1 MPKTTKKNTGR
12 AITFCDALNEAF
24 HQEMERDASVFVYG
38 IETKV
43 FGSLKGLEERFGKE
57 RFFIT
62 PLSEEA
68 ATGFGLGAAVNGTR
82 PIHVHIRVDFFLL
95 AMNQLMN
102 MIANAHYASAGK
114 LKAPLLIRAVIGRG
128 WGQGFQHSKSLH
140 AMFAH
145 IPGLKVIMPTTPY
158 DAKGMMIAAIR
169 DNNPVISI
177 EHRWLYWQEGVVP
190 EKPYVVPIGKG
201 NILRKGSDVT
211 IVATSWMNVEAAQA
225 ARILEK
231 RNISVEIVD
240 PRTIVPLDEKI
251 IIDSVNKTGRCIVAD
266 IDWLHYGFSGE
277 IAALISEK
285 CFGKLKQPV
294 KRIGFAPTPVPTTR
308 PLENE
313 FYPNAATIVRAIEKM
328 LKLSPTDLSQEE
340 FYSHT
345 TRFKGPF

>member
-1 MPKTTKKNTGR
+1 MPTKKNTTR
-12 AITFCDALNEAF
+12 TITYCDALNEAF

-57 RFFIT
+57 RFFLT
-62 PLSEEA
+62 PLSEEG
-68 ATGFGLGAAVNGTR
+68 ATGFGLGAAINGLR

-102 MIANAHYASAGK
+102 MIANTHYASAGK
-114 LKAPLLIRAVIGRG
+114 LKAPILIRAVIGRG

-140 AMFAH
+140 SIFAH

-190 EKPYVVPIGKG
+190 KDSYIVPIGKG
-201 NILRKGSDVT
+201 NVLRKGKDVT
-211 IVATSWMNVEAAQA
+211 VVATSWMNVEAAQA

-231 RNISVEIVD
+231 RGVGVEIID
-240 PRTIVPLDEKI
+240 PRSIQPLDEKI
-251 IIDSVNKTGRCIVAD
+251 IIESVNKTGRCIVAD
-266 IDWLHYGFSGE
+266 IDWLYCGFSAE
-277 IAALISEK
+277 VAALVFEK

-294 KRIGFAPTPVPTTR
+294 VRIGFAPTPVPTTR

-313 FYPNAATIVRAIEKM
+313 FYPNAGTIVRAIEKM
-328 LKLSPTDLSQEE
+328 LKLVPTDLSKEE
-340 FYSHT
+340 FYSHNKK
-345 TRFKGPF
+345 FKGPF